1 MVNATSCTV
10 EFWMLL
16 GGLVSSQQLEV
27 RVQFI
32 DVISALNGN
41 GHPRAFDFDW
51 ANILT
56 ML

>member
-16 GGLVSSQQLEV
+16 GGLVSSQELQV

-32 DVISALNGN
+32 HVISALNGN
-41 GHPRAFDFDW
+41 RHPRAFDFDW
-51 ANILT
+51 ANTLT